1 MRIARVRSHL
11 LSYALPEP
19 IRLPFYGGERT
30 ILKRDA
36 MLICVETDNGV
47 VGYAPGPGSE
57 RAQQA
62 IDQTVAPFLTDRALA
77 DPDALRVQ
85 FQKATGGNPELAKI
99 YCCVEIALY
108 DIVGKARGLPVSELI
123 GGRVRDR
130 IRLYGSAG
138 MYMPPEGYA
147 AEAAAVAALGFN
159 AYKMR
164 PALGPEEDMR
174 AVRLMRE
181 AVGPDFDLMVDAHT
195 WWRMGDR
202 SYDLA
207 TVERLAEFMAD
218 QGVAWLEEPLPPDD
232 HEAYLAL
239 KEKDI
244 LPIASG
250 EHEPDEERYLD
261 LILSGA
267 VDYVQMDVCCQGGYA
282 LGRRL
287 FGEIARQGLG
297 FAFHSWGTALE
308 VVAAAHLGIC
318 WPEAVAEWLE
328 FPCYSSP
335 GQAGMY
341 PFPLAAEILK
351 DPLNLDHG
359 DLIVGR
365 GPGLG
370 VQVDES
376 VIERYPWIPGPWS
389 YFRTD
394 APSETRA
401 VMSDHSVQWDPRSL
415 QKEHAGKLSDRGPR
429 DCVAADRRNGEVPQF
444 PGDAALPRGLGRGH
458 GDGCGAPRQP
468 DRPIQGIPDRLHRPL
483 EDLHSSEH
491 GGLLHRR

>member
-1 MRIARVRSHL
+1 MKISSVRSHL
-11 LSYALPEP
+11 LSYPFPEP
-19 IRLPFYGGERT
+19 IRLPFFGGERT
-30 ILKRDA
+30 IVKRDA
-36 MLICVETDNGV
+36 MMIRVETDNGL

-57 RAQQA
+57 DAQRAIQ
-62 IDQTVAPFLTDRALA
+62 DTVAPFLTDRTLA

-85 FQKATGGNPELAKI
+85 FYQATGNNLALAKI
-99 YCCVEIALY
+99 YGCVEIALY
-108 DIVGKARGLPVSELI
+108 DIVGKDTGLPVSELV
-123 GGRVRDR
+123 GGRVRER

-138 MYMPPEGYA
+138 MYMPPEAYA
-147 AEAAAVAALGFN
+147 AEAAAVAKLGFT

-202 SYDLA
+202 SYSLA
-207 TVERLAEFMAD
+207 TVEQLARYMAD
-218 QGVAWLEEPLPPDD
+218 HNVCWLEEPLPPDN

-250 EHEPDEERYLD
+250 EHEPDEQRYLD
-261 LILSGA
+261 LILTQA

-287 FGEIARQGLG
+287 FAEIERQDLR

-308 VVAAAHLGIC
+308 VIAAAHLGIC
-318 WPEAVAEWLE
+318 WPDNVVEWLE
-328 FPCYSSP
+328 YPCYSTPSR
-335 GQAGMY
+335 AGMY

-351 DPLNLDHG
+351 DPLELDHG
-359 DLIVGR
+359 DLIVSR
-365 GPGLG
+365 EPGLG
-370 VQVDES
+370 VTVDES
-376 VIERYPWIPGPWS
+376 VVERYPWIPGPWS
-389 YFRTD
+389 FFRTD
-394 APSETRA
+394 NPAETRA

-415 QKEHAGKLSDRGPR
+415 Q
-429 DCVAADRRNGEVPQF
+429 
-444 PGDAALPRGLGRGH
+444 
-458 GDGCGAPRQP
+458 
-468 DRPIQGIPDRLHRPL
+468 
-483 EDLHSSEH
+483 
-491 GGLLHRR
+491 